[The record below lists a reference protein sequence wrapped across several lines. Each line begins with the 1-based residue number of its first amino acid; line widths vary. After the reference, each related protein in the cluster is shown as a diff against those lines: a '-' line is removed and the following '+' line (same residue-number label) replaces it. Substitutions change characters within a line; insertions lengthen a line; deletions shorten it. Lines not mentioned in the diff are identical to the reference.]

1 MNSPGKFIDPDGR
14 ESADMFNFDLDI
26 PTSFLPQNPSEPPPG
41 FGESLIPVYGAYLN
55 AEYNINQGNV
65 FTGVFYET
73 LAISDV
79 FLVRSIATGL
89 GKGCWKV
96 GSHSW
101 SATRAWYGRTRELF
115 KNQEVH
121 HAILNQNQG
130 IGKWFPEWFKNQP
143 WNFVAVPELVRIG
156 VKHTSKTVHL
166 AIHGISRRLKLEWYE
181 RAWYGTPDWVKEVSL
196 YFGLRAETVF
206 EEDCECSAK
215 HAGKTVIK
223 EGNNEVVLP

>member
-1 MNSPGKFIDPDGR
+1 
-14 ESADMFNFDLDI
+14 
-26 PTSFLPQNPSEPPPG
+26 
-41 FGESLIPVYGAYLN
+41 LILHHT
-55 AEYNINQGNV
+55 EYNFSHGND
-65 FTGVFYET
+65 FTGTFYT
-73 LAISDV
+73 ALSVSDV

-101 SATRAWYGRTRELF
+101 SATRAWYGRTRESF

-143 WNFVAVPELVRIG
+143 WNLRAVPEVVKDGVRYS
-156 VKHTSKTVHL
+156 SKDVHL
-166 AIHGISRRLKLEWYE
+166 AIHGKSRKLTLNWIE
-181 RAWYGTPDWVKEVSL
+181 RAWYGTPIWIGEVGA

-206 EEDCECSAK
+206 EEDCTCSAK